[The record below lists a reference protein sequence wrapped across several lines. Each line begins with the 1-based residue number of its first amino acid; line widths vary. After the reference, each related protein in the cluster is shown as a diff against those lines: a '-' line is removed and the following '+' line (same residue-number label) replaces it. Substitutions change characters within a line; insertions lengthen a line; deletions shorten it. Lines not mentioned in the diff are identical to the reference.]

1 MQYFAKG
8 KLMKFSGHPVWL
20 VGFRPF
26 FTLAF
31 LAGAILPI
39 VWVMMFSGKLPS
51 PQSSF
56 TGIQW
61 HAHEMLFGFG
71 WAVLGGFML
80 TATKNWVKIRGYHGP
95 LLMLLTLFWLVE
107 RGGMWFAGSL
117 SPTAFAVTNNV
128 FLGTIIAML
137 LWTLLRHRENDSYRS
152 ENWAF
157 LIILPLFVVAKQLL
171 LSDAYFAAGSSMAI
185 GLFRMAFLV
194 MLERTLTQFMT
205 NVFQVAI
212 LRNVWLDR
220 SIKLLALVFV
230 VEGFLPRP
238 LVGGAALL
246 LALLLLFRLAFW
258 KPLLAMRRIDLGIM
272 YLGYLGI
279 VAQLLIEF
287 VNTLMPVAW
296 IGSVSVHV
304 FTFGVM
310 GLIIPAMLTRICNGH
325 TGRKVVFGRL
335 DKLVLWIMMA
345 GFVARIVMPQLIPSL
360 YMRWIDLSAFCWFA
374 GFALLAWRYI
384 PYLLAARVDG
394 KEH

>member
-1 MQYFAKG
+1 
-8 KLMKFSGHPVWL
+8 MKFSEQPIWL

-26 FTLAF
+26 FTLAL

-39 VWVMMFSGKLPS
+39 LWVMMFSGKLSS
-51 PQSSF
+51 PQASF
-56 TGIQW
+56 SAIQW

-95 LLMLLTLFWLVE
+95 LLMMLVLFWLVE

-117 SPTAFAVTNNV
+117 SLMAFAITNNL
-128 FLGTIIAML
+128 FLSTIIVML
-137 LWTLLRHRENDSYRS
+137 LWTLLHHRENDSYRS

-171 LSDAYFAAGSSMAI
+171 LSEVYFAAGSSMVIA
-185 GLFRMAFLV
+185 LFRMAFLV

-205 NVFQVAI
+205 NVFEVAI
-212 LRNVWLDR
+212 LRNIWLDR

-230 VEGFLPRP
+230 AEGFLPRT
-238 LVGGAALL
+238 LVGAVALL
-246 LALLLLFRLAFW
+246 LALLLLFRLVFW
-258 KPLLAMRRIDLGIM
+258 KPQLAMRRLDLGIM

-287 VNTLMPVAW
+287 VSTLMPVAW
-296 IGSVSVHV
+296 VGSVSVHV

-345 GFVARIVMPQLIPSL
+345 GFVVRIIMPQLIPQL

-384 PYLLAARVDG
+384 PFLLAARVDG

>member
-1 MQYFAKG
+1 
-8 KLMKFSGHPVWL
+8 MKFSEQPIWL

-51 PQSSF
+51 PQAFFSP
-56 TGIQW
+56 IQW

-95 LLMLLTLFWLVE
+95 LLMLLVLFWLVE

-128 FLGTIIAML
+128 FLATIIAML

-171 LSDAYFAAGSSMAI
+171 LSEAYFAAGSSMAI
-185 GLFRMAFLV
+185 ALFRMAFLV

-230 VEGFLPRP
+230 VEGFLPRL

-258 KPLLAMRRIDLGIM
+258 KPLLAMRRLDLGIM

-345 GFVARIVMPQLIPSL
+345 GFVVRIVMPQLIPSL

>member
-1 MQYFAKG
+1 
-8 KLMKFSGHPVWL
+8 MKISEQPIWL

-26 FTLAF
+26 FALAF
-31 LAGAILPI
+31 LAGALLPI
-39 VWVMMFSGKLPS
+39 AWVLMFSGKLPAPQASFS
-51 PQSSF
+51 PV
-56 TGIQW
+56 QW

-95 LLMLLTLFWLVE
+95 LLMMLVLFWLVE

-117 SPTAFAVTNNV
+117 SPMTFAITNNL
-128 FLGTIIAML
+128 FLATIIAML
-137 LWTLLRHRENDSYRS
+137 LWTLLHHRENDSYRS

-157 LIILPLFVVAKQLL
+157 LIILPLFVVAKQFL
-171 LSDAYFAAGSSMAI
+171 LSEAYFAAGSGMAI
-185 GLFRMAFLV
+185 ALFRMAFLV

-212 LRNVWLDR
+212 LRNIWLDR

-230 VEGFLPRP
+230 AEGFLPRT

-258 KPLLAMRRIDLGIM
+258 KPLLAMRRLDLGIM

-287 VNTLMPVAW
+287 VNTVMAVAW
-296 IGSVSVHV
+296 VGSVSVHV

-325 TGRKVVFGRL
+325 TGRKVIFGGL
-335 DKLVLWIMMA
+335 DKAALWIMMA
-345 GFVARIVMPQLIPSL
+345 GFVARIVMPQLAPRL
-360 YMRWIDLSAFCWFA
+360 YMRWIDLAAFCWFA
-374 GFALLAWRYI
+374 SFALLAWRYI
-384 PYLLAARVDG
+384 PFLLAARVDG

>member
-1 MQYFAKG
+1 
-8 KLMKFSGHPVWL
+8 MKISEQPIWL

-26 FTLAF
+26 FALAF
-31 LAGAILPI
+31 LAGALLPI
-39 VWVMMFSGKLPS
+39 AWVLMFSGKLPAPQASFS
-51 PQSSF
+51 PV
-56 TGIQW
+56 QW

-95 LLMLLTLFWLVE
+95 LLMMLVLFWLVE

-117 SPTAFAVTNNV
+117 SPMTFAITNNL
-128 FLGTIIAML
+128 FLATIIAML
-137 LWTLLRHRENDSYRS
+137 LWTLLHHRENDSYRS

-171 LSDAYFAAGSSMAI
+171 LSEAYFAAGSGMAI
-185 GLFRMAFLV
+185 ALFRMAFLV

-212 LRNVWLDR
+212 LRNIWLDR

-230 VEGFLPRP
+230 AEGFLPRT

-258 KPLLAMRRIDLGIM
+258 KPLLAMRRLDLGIM

-287 VNTLMPVAW
+287 VNTVMAVAW
-296 IGSVSVHV
+296 VGSVSVHV

-325 TGRKVVFGRL
+325 TGRKVIFGGL
-335 DKLVLWIMMA
+335 DKAALWIMMA
-345 GFVARIVMPQLIPSL
+345 GFVARIVMPQLAPRL
-360 YMRWIDLSAFCWFA
+360 YMRWIDLAAFCWFA
-374 GFALLAWRYI
+374 SFALLAWRYI
-384 PYLLAARVDG
+384 PFLLAARVDG

>member
-1 MQYFAKG
+1 
-8 KLMKFSGHPVWL
+8 MKISEQPIWL

-26 FTLAF
+26 FALAF
-31 LAGAILPI
+31 VAGAILPI
-39 VWVMMFSGKLPS
+39 VWVLMFSGKLPAPQASFS
-51 PQSSF
+51 P
-56 TGIQW
+56 IQW

-95 LLMLLTLFWLVE
+95 LLMMLVLFWLVE

-117 SPTAFAVTNNV
+117 SPMTFAITNNL
-128 FLGTIIAML
+128 FLATIIAML
-137 LWTLLRHRENDSYRS
+137 LWTLLHHRENDSYRS

-171 LSDAYFAAGSSMAI
+171 LSEAYFAAGSSMAI
-185 GLFRMAFLV
+185 ALFRMAFLV

-212 LRNVWLDR
+212 LRNIWLDR

-230 VEGFLPRP
+230 AEGFLPRT

-258 KPLLAMRRIDLGIM
+258 KPLLAMRRLDLGIM

-296 IGSVSVHV
+296 VGSVSVHV

-325 TGRKVVFGRL
+325 TGRKVLFGRL

-345 GFVARIVMPQLIPSL
+345 GFVVRIVMPQLVPEL
-360 YMRWIDLSAFCWFA
+360 YMRWIDLAAFCWFA
-374 GFALLAWRYI
+374 GFALLAWRYL
-384 PYLLAARVDG
+384 PFLLAARVDG

>member
-1 MQYFAKG
+1 
-8 KLMKFSGHPVWL
+8 MKISEQPIWL

-26 FTLAF
+26 FALAF

-39 VWVMMFSGKLPS
+39 VWVLMFSGKLPS
-51 PQSSF
+51 PQASF
-56 TGIQW
+56 SPIQW

-95 LLMLLTLFWLVE
+95 LLMMLVLFWLVE

-117 SPTAFAVTNNV
+117 SPMTFAITNNL
-128 FLGTIIAML
+128 FLATIIAML
-137 LWTLLRHRENDSYRS
+137 LWTLLHHRENDSYRS

-171 LSDAYFAAGSSMAI
+171 LSEAYFAAGSSMAI
-185 GLFRMAFLV
+185 ALFRMAFLV

-212 LRNVWLDR
+212 LRNIWLDR

-230 VEGFLPRP
+230 AEGFLPRT

-258 KPLLAMRRIDLGIM
+258 KPLLAMRRLDLGIM

-296 IGSVSVHV
+296 VGSVSVHV

-345 GFVARIVMPQLIPSL
+345 GFVVRIVMPQLVPEL
-360 YMRWIDLSAFCWFA
+360 YMRWIDLAAFCWFA
-374 GFALLAWRYI
+374 GFALLAWRYL
-384 PYLLAARVDG
+384 PFLLAARVDG
-394 KEH
+394 KKH

>member
-1 MQYFAKG
+1 
-8 KLMKFSGHPVWL
+8 V
-20 VGFRPF
+20 
-26 FTLAF
+26 F
-31 LAGAILPI
+31 LA
-39 VWVMMFSGKLPS
+39 
-51 PQSSF
+51 
-56 TGIQW
+56 
-61 HAHEMLFGFG
+61 
-71 WAVLGGFML
+71 
-80 TATKNWVKIRGYHGP
+80 
-95 LLMLLTLFWLVE
+95 
-107 RGGMWFAGSL
+107 
-117 SPTAFAVTNNV
+117 
-128 FLGTIIAML
+128 TIIAML

-171 LSDAYFAAGSSMAI
+171 LSEAYFAAGSSMAI
-185 GLFRMAFLV
+185 ALFRMAFLV

-230 VEGFLPRP
+230 VEGFLPRL

-258 KPLLAMRRIDLGIM
+258 KPLLAMRRLDLGIM
-272 YLGYLGI
+272 YLGYLSI

-310 GLIIPAMLTRICNGH
+310 GLILGMGAQTALFERAAALGAWEAILFAPA
-325 TGRKVVFGRL
+325 FGRL
-335 DKLVLWIMMA
+335 CCLVLARA
-345 GFVARIVMPQLIPSL
+345 GRGLDRPGLGRTALQGATARALVLGGATAAALALLLPAAHV
-360 YMRWIDLSAFCWFA
+360 LSALALAAAALAPLLSLARREGAVNGDFLGSAVVACETC
-374 GFALLAWRYI
+374 ALL
-384 PYLLAARVDG
+384 PLAFLP
-394 KEH
+394 

>member
-1 MQYFAKG
+1 
-8 KLMKFSGHPVWL
+8 MKFSEHPLWL

-26 FTLAF
+26 FALACF
-31 LAGAILPI
+31 AGMVFPVIWVAI
-39 VWVMMFSGKLPS
+39 FSGKFLS
-51 PQSSF
+51 PPMPFSM
-56 TGIQW
+56 IQW
-61 HAHEMLFGFG
+61 HAHEMFFGFG

-95 LLMLLTLFWLVE
+95 LLMLLVLFWLVE
-107 RGGMWFAGSL
+107 RGGMWFVGSL
-117 SPTAFAVTNNV
+117 SPMVFAITNNL
-128 FLGTIIAML
+128 FLATIIAML
-137 LWTLLRHRENDSYRS
+137 LWTLLRHRDNDSYRS

-157 LIILPLFVVAKQLL
+157 LVILPLFVAAKQLL
-171 LSDAYFAAGSSMAI
+171 LSEAFFAAGSSMAI
-185 GLFRMAFLV
+185 ALFRMAFLV
-194 MLERTLTQFMT
+194 MLERTLTQFMG

-220 SIKLLALVFV
+220 SIKLLALIFV
-230 VEGFLPRP
+230 VEGFLPRS

-246 LALLLLFRLAFW
+246 LALLLLVRLAFW
-258 KPLLAMRRIDLGIM
+258 KPLLAMRRLDLGIM

-287 VNTLMPVAW
+287 VNTVTPVAW
-296 IGSVSVHV
+296 VGSVSVHV
-304 FTFGVM
+304 FTLGVM

-335 DKLVLWIMMA
+335 DKAVLWIMMA
-345 GFVARIVMPQLIPSL
+345 GFVARIVMPQLIPGL
-360 YMRWIDLSAFCWFA
+360 YMRWIDLAAFCWFA

-384 PYLLAARVDG
+384 PFLMAARVDG

>member
-1 MQYFAKG
+1 
-8 KLMKFSGHPVWL
+8 MKFSGHPVWL

-95 LLMLLTLFWLVE
+95 LLMLLVLFWLVE

-128 FLGTIIAML
+128 FLATIIAML

-171 LSDAYFAAGSSMAI
+171 LSEAYFAAGSSMAI
-185 GLFRMAFLV
+185 ALFRMAFLV

-230 VEGFLPRP
+230 VEGFLPRL

-258 KPLLAMRRIDLGIM
+258 KPLLAMRRLDLGIM

-345 GFVARIVMPQLIPSL
+345 GFVVRIVMPQLIPSL

>member
-1 MQYFAKG
+1 
-8 KLMKFSGHPVWL
+8 
-20 VGFRPF
+20 
-26 FTLAF
+26 
-31 LAGAILPI
+31 
-39 VWVMMFSGKLPS
+39 MF
-51 PQSSF
+51 
-56 TGIQW
+56 
-61 HAHEMLFGFG
+61 FGFG

-95 LLMLLTLFWLVE
+95 FLMMLVLFWLVE

-117 SPTAFAVTNNV
+117 SPMTFAITNNL
-128 FLGTIIAML
+128 FLATIIVML
-137 LWTLLRHRENDSYRS
+137 LWTLLHHRENDSYRS

-171 LSDAYFAAGSSMAI
+171 LSEAYFAAGSSMAI
-185 GLFRMAFLV
+185 ALFRMAFLV

-205 NVFQVAI
+205 NAFQVAI

-258 KPLLAMRRIDLGIM
+258 KPLLAMRRLDLGIM

-287 VNTLMPVAW
+287 VNTLIPVAW
-296 IGSVSVHV
+296 VGSVSVHV

-325 TGRKVVFGRL
+325 TGRKVVFGKL

-345 GFVARIVMPQLIPSL
+345 GFVARIVMPQLAPGL

-374 GFALLAWRYI
+374 GFVLLAWRYI

>member
-1 MQYFAKG
+1 
-8 KLMKFSGHPVWL
+8 MKFSEQPIWL

-26 FTLAF
+26 FALAF

-39 VWVMMFSGKLPS
+39 VWVMMFAGRLPS
-51 PQSSF
+51 PQASF
-56 TGIQW
+56 SGIQW

-95 LLMLLTLFWLVE
+95 LLMMLVLFWLVE

-128 FLGTIIAML
+128 FLATIIAML
-137 LWTLLRHRENDSYRS
+137 LGTLLRHRENDSYRS

-171 LSDAYFAAGSSMAI
+171 LSEAYFAAGSSMAI
-185 GLFRMAFLV
+185 ALFRMAFLV

-220 SIKLLALVFV
+220 SIKLLALVFIA
-230 VEGFLPRP
+230 EGFLPRT
-238 LVGGAALL
+238 LVGGAAFL

-258 KPLLAMRRIDLGIM
+258 KPLLAMRRLELGIM

-279 VAQLLIEF
+279 VAQLLIES
-287 VNTLMPVAW
+287 VNTVLPVAW
-296 IGSVSVHV
+296 VGSVSVHV

-325 TGRKVVFGRL
+325 TGRKVVFGML

-345 GFVARIVMPQLIPSL
+345 GFVARIVMPQLIPGL
-360 YMRWIDLSAFCWFA
+360 YMRWIDISAFCWFA

-384 PYLLAARVDG
+384 PFLLAARVDG

>member
-95 LLMLLTLFWLVE
+95 LLMLLVLFWLVE

-128 FLGTIIAML
+128 FLATIIAML

-171 LSDAYFAAGSSMAI
+171 LSEAYFAAGSSMAI
-185 GLFRMAFLV
+185 ALFRMAFLV

-230 VEGFLPRP
+230 VEGFLPRL

-258 KPLLAMRRIDLGIM
+258 KPLLAMRRLDLGIM

-345 GFVARIVMPQLIPSL
+345 GFVVRIVMPQLIPSL

>member
-1 MQYFAKG
+1 
-8 KLMKFSGHPVWL
+8 MKFSEQPIWL

-51 PQSSF
+51 PQASF
-56 TGIQW
+56 SPIQW

-95 LLMLLTLFWLVE
+95 MLIMLVLFWLVE
-107 RGGMWFAGSL
+107 RAGMWFAGSL
-117 SPTAFAVTNNV
+117 SPAAFAIANNV
-128 FLGTIIAML
+128 FPATIIAML
-137 LWTLLRHRENDSYRS
+137 LRTLLRHRENDSYRS

-157 LIILPLFVVAKQLL
+157 LIILPLFVAAKQLL
-171 LSDAYFAAGSSMAI
+171 LSEAYFAAGSSMAI
-185 GLFRMAFLV
+185 ALFRMAFLV
-194 MLERTLTQFMT
+194 MLERTLTQFMA

-230 VEGFLPRP
+230 VEGFLPQP
-238 LVGGAALL
+238 LVGGIALL

-258 KPLLAMRRIDLGIM
+258 KPLLAMHRLDLGIM

-287 VNTLMPVAW
+287 VNTVMAVAW
-296 IGSVSVHV
+296 VGSVSVHV

-325 TGRKVVFGRL
+325 TGRKVIFGGL
-335 DKLVLWIMMA
+335 DKAVLWIMMA
-345 GFVARIVMPQLIPSL
+345 GFVARIVMPQLAPGL
-360 YMRWIDLSAFCWFA
+360 YMRWIDLAAFCWFA

>member
-1 MQYFAKG
+1 
-8 KLMKFSGHPVWL
+8 MKFSTHPIWL

-26 FTLAF
+26 FTLAV

-39 VWVMMFSGKLPS
+39 VWVMMLAGRLPMPQAPFSAV
-51 PQSSF
+51 
-56 TGIQW
+56 QW

-95 LLMLLTLFWLVE
+95 LLMMLALFWLVE
-107 RGGMWFAGSL
+107 RGGMWFAGEL
-117 SPTAFAVTNNV
+117 SPLAFAVTNNL
-128 FLGTIIAML
+128 FLATIIVLL
-137 LWTLLRHRENDSYRS
+137 LWTLLRHRDKDSYRT

-171 LSDAYFAAGSSMAI
+171 LSEAYFAAGSSMAI
-185 GLFRMAFLV
+185 ALFRMAFLV

-220 SIKLLALVFV
+220 SIKLFALVFI
-230 VEGFLPRP
+230 VEGFLPRS
-238 LVGGAALL
+238 LVGGVALL

-258 KPLLAMRRIDLGIM
+258 KPLLAMRRLDLGIM

-279 VAQLLIEF
+279 VAQLLIES

-296 IGSVSVHV
+296 VGSVSVHV

-335 DKLVLWIMMA
+335 DKGVLWIMMA
-345 GFVARIVMPQLIPSL
+345 GFVVRIVMPQFMPGL
-360 YMRWIDLSAFCWFA
+360 YMRWIDIAAFCWFA

-384 PYLLAARVDG
+384 PFLLAPRVDG
-394 KEH
+394 KQH